1 MGATQATRTDHT
13 SADAATERD
22 RGMGDDAQ
30 DGMGPVQTAGAV
42 VIAPLRE
49 EGFEWIP

>member
-1 MGATQATRTDHT
+1 MGATQATRTDDT

-22 RGMGDDAQ
+22 RGMGYDAQ